1 MNTEKKHI
9 DWLNHGLEFI
19 VVIIGILIA
28 FQLNKCSAENQQEK
42 TITTHLEQI
51 KEETEINRKFLESA
65 LKLGESNLAKIDT
78 IFVLLNQKEDYQRI
92 NQLSIE
98 LLNLS
103 GAYFRKNAFQNL
115 VESGDIRFIKSFDTK
130 QKIINLYEYYKWV
143 ESFDEISRN
152 LYIQDYYPYLKNN
165 FDLVVGNM
173 QDKEIY
179 QSKLFKNILASYSQT
194 SQNKTQKYRD
204 CINVVDNYLKQNKE
218 N

>member
-1 MNTEKKHI
+1 MNTRKKHI

-42 TITTHLEQI
+42 TISIHLEQI
-51 KEETEINRKFLESA
+51 KKETEINKRFLESA

-78 IFVLLNQKEDYQRI
+78 IFVLLNQKEDYNRI

-115 VESGDIRFIKSFDTK
+115 VESGDIRFIKNFDTK

-143 ESFDEISRN
+143 ESFDEISRS

-165 FDLVVGNM
+165 FDLVDGKK
-173 QDKEIY
+173 QDEEIY
-179 QSKLFKNILASYSQT
+179 KSKLFKNILASYSQT

-204 CINVVDNYLKQNKE
+204 CFKEIERYLKHDKE
-218 N
+218 D

>member
-1 MNTEKKHI
+1 MNTKKKHI
-9 DWLNHGLEFI
+9 DWLNHSLEFI

-42 TITTHLEQI
+42 TIAIHLEQI
-51 KEETEINRKFLESA
+51 KKETEINKRFLESA

-78 IFVLLNQKEDYQRI
+78 IFVLLNQKEDYIEI

-103 GAYFRKNAFQNL
+103 GAYFRKNAYQNL
-115 VESGDIRFIKSFDTK
+115 VESGDIRFIKNFDTK
-130 QKIINLYEYYKWV
+130 QNIINLYEYYKWV

-165 FDLVVGNM
+165 FDLVAGNA
-173 QDKEIY
+173 QDKEAY
-179 QSKLFKNILASYSQT
+179 QSQLFQNILASYSQT
-194 SQNKTQKYRD
+194 SKNKIQKYRD
-204 CINVVDNYLKQNKE
+204 CLNEISRYLSHNTE